1 MRNSQAHPFLTA
13 LLCAG
18 ALLGAG
24 CHKNG
29 NGSSTAS
36 GPVSA
41 GVPTTVQ
48 PPQNVQNA
56 QSAKTAPQNEL
67 TPDPRTVDSPDPA
80 ATKPDTTAQDLAARQ
95 RQLDERQAALEARE
109 RRLEE
114 REGQQTTVAVPEPEP
129 ESTPAAPVETRPVRV
144 RPTPTRS
151 TPVRSTPVRSTPV
164 RSTPPSTVVTV
175 PSGTRLAV
183 ELERTLSSRTSR
195 VGESFR
201 ARVTSPVHARGV
213 VAIPRGSEVV
223 GVVTRAGGTRKIGG
237 QQVLGVRFTSL
248 VLPHGPTVP
257 IRASFSEAGRNK
269 AGRDTAIIGGSAAG
283 GAIVGHN
290 VGGGNRD
297 HRTVIGGLLGAAI
310 GTAVAAHT
318 PGREVVVPRGS
329 VVRVRL
335 SRAVAVRVR

>member
-1 MRNSQAHPFLTA
+1 MRNLQTRPFLTA

-18 ALLGAG
+18 ALLGTG

-48 PPQNVQNA
+48 PPQNVQ
-56 QSAKTAPQNEL
+56 SAKTAPQNEL
-67 TPDPRTVDSPDPA
+67 NPDPRTVDSPDTPGTP
-80 ATKPDTTAQDLAARQ
+80 ATKPDTAAQDLAARQ

-114 REGQQTTVAVPEPEP
+114 REGQQTAAAVPEP
-129 ESTPAAPVETRPVRV
+129 ESTPAAPIETRPVSV
-144 RPTPTRS
+144 RPTPIRS
-151 TPVRSTPVRSTPV
+151 TPVRSNPVRSTPVRSA
-164 RSTPPSTVVTV
+164 PPSAVVTV

-223 GVVTRAGGTRKIGG
+223 GVVTRAGGTRRIGG

-248 VLPHGPTVP
+248 ILPHGPTVP

-335 SRAVAVRVR
+335 SRPVAVRVR

>member
-1 MRNSQAHPFLTA
+1 MRNLPLRLFLTA

-24 CHKNG
+24 CQKNG
-29 NGSSTAS
+29 NPSST

-48 PPQNVQNA
+48 PPKNVQGA
-56 QSAKTAPQNEL
+56 STPEDNEVN
-67 TPDPRTVDSPDPA
+67 PAPRTVEGQKPPA
-80 ATKPDTTAQDLAARQ
+80 EAQDGTAQDLAARQ

-109 RRLEE
+109 RRLAE
-114 REGQQTTVAVPEPEP
+114 REEAQTAAPEPLPEAVPE
-129 ESTPAAPVETRPVRV
+129 SKVDAPVETRP
-144 RPTPTRS
+144 TRLKPAP
-151 TPVRSTPVRSTPV
+151 TPVRTAPQA
-164 RSTPPSTVVTV
+164 TVVTV

-183 ELERTLSSRTSR
+183 TLERSLSSRTSR

-201 ARVTSPVHARGV
+201 ARVTSPVRARGV
-213 VAIPRGSEVV
+213 VAIPSGSEVV
-223 GVVTRAGGTRKIGG
+223 GVVTQAGGTRKIGG
-237 QQVLGVRFTSL
+237 QQVLGVRFTRL

-257 IRASFSEAGRNK
+257 IRASYSAAGRNK

-283 GAIVGHN
+283 GAVLGHN

-297 HRTVIGGLLGAAI
+297 HRTVIGGILGAAI
-310 GTAVAAHT
+310 GTAIAAHT
-318 PGREVVVPRGS
+318 PGREVTLPRGS

-335 SRAVAVRVR
+335 ARPVPVRIR